1 MGDSLDSYRSR
12 IGGFA
17 ARLCCKMS
25 SSSNKSRKRQKKKEK
40 WMALV
45 GIRNDSWDFWS
56 NFLTLVMIL
65 VSVLSLVDLSV
76 STVSLAT
83 MDGALLGQH
92 NGAAVTRPISVS
104 VIKIKNLI
112 RDQIVILLSIVK
124 LRRVLMM
131 VLGKRV
137 NKENSSSILAKSSI
151 KGLCLNP
158 KRKFGKT

>member
-12 IGGFA
+12 IGCFA
-17 ARLCCKMS
+17 ARLCRKMS
-25 SSSNKSRKRQKKKEK
+25 SLSNKSRKRQKKKEK

-56 NFLTLVMIL
+56 NSLTLVMIL

-83 MDGALLGQH
+83 MDSALLQH
-92 NGAAVTRPISVS
+92 NGVAVTRPISVS
-104 VIKIKNLI
+104 VIKVKNLI

-137 NKENSSSILAKSSI
+137 NKENSSILAKSSI

>member
-1 MGDSLDSYRSR
+1 MGDSLDSYHSR

-17 ARLCCKMS
+17 ARLCRKMS
-25 SSSNKSRKRQKKKEK
+25 SSAYKSRKRQKMKEEL
-40 WMALV
+40 MALV
-45 GIRNDSWDFWS
+45 GIRKDSWDFWS
-56 NFLTLVMIL
+56 NILALLMIL
-65 VSVLSLVDLSV
+65 VAVLSFVDLSV

-83 MDGALLGQH
+83 MDSALLGQH

-137 NKENSSSILAKSSI
+137 NKENSSILAKSSI

>member
-1 MGDSLDSYRSR
+1 M
-12 IGGFA
+12 
-17 ARLCCKMS
+17 
-25 SSSNKSRKRQKKKEK
+25 
-40 WMALV
+40 
-45 GIRNDSWDFWS
+45 
-56 NFLTLVMIL
+56 
-65 VSVLSLVDLSV
+65 
-76 STVSLAT
+76 SLAT

-92 NGAAVTRPISVS
+92 NGAAVTQPISVP

-137 NKENSSSILAKSSI
+137 NKENSSILAKSSI

>member
-17 ARLCCKMS
+17 ARLCRKMS

-104 VIKIKNLI
+104 VIKNLI

-124 LRRVLMM
+124 LRRVSMM

-158 KRKFGKT
+158 KR